1 MVITVIDTSYYL
13 RDFLIFVLRPYRSTI
28 FYFGLWWYPWLERNI
43 YMIVLKA
50 TEKEFIACD
59 VWWNGRNIYVLK
71 QRLAATS
78 QTVCRTQPPSHRLF
92 EATGR
97 CVLVCLNSFRLRA
110 RSIGAEKYELKDE
123 LFPHACARISAGN
136 AEIYFPLF
144 VRVPLMANLA
154 TLNGSV
160 AEFTLFLF

>member
-1 MVITVIDTSYYL
+1 M
-13 RDFLIFVLRPYRSTI
+13 
-28 FYFGLWWYPWLERNI
+28 
-43 YMIVLKA
+43 
-50 TEKEFIACD
+50 
-59 VWWNGRNIYVLK
+59 
-71 QRLAATS
+71 
-78 QTVCRTQPPSHRLF
+78 
-92 EATGR
+92 
-97 CVLVCLNSFRLRA
+97 LVCLNSFRLRA

-160 AEFTLFLF
+160 AEFMLFLF